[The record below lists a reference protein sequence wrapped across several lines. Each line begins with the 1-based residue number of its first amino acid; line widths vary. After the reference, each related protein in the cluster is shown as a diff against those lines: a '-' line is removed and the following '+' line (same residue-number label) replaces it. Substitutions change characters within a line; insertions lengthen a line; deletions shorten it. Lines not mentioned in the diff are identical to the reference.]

1 MLTVDAAFDRI
12 GTALR
17 QRQYHLTKEDR
28 PKAGTGDRVSVFD
41 APDMSVRVSWKE
53 TARLLEV
60 QVKVGGEWVEFA
72 RHGFGPRGLEDSAV
86 ETLVRSL
93 RNEVAETSTD
103 AD

>member
-1 MLTVDAAFDRI
+1 MLEIRSLGKRYPGGTI
-12 GTALR
+12 GLSDFS
-17 QRQYHLTKEDR
+17 LEVGEGVLGLLG
-28 PKAGTGDRVSVFD
+28 PNGAGKTTL
-41 APDMSVRVSWKE
+41 MSVRVSWKE

-103 AD
+103 SD

>member
-1 MLTVDAAFDRI
+1 MLTVDAAFERI

-17 QRQYHLTKEDR
+17 QRQYSLVQEER
-28 PKAGTGDRVSVFD
+28 PQAGTGDRVSVFD

-103 AD
+103 SD